1 MDRGEPMEEVT
12 MEPKQKAALDEFIN
26 DLDILNALAD
36 KHRQQIIILLGSRL
50 KQGMTVGDITTQ
62 LDISQ
67 PAVSHHLKI
76 LRSVNIVDSTRNGL
90 ENTYHLTLD
99 DTLERLER
107 IVKLIWESNA

>member
-1 MDRGEPMEEVT
+1 

-36 KHRQQIIILLGSRL
+36 KHRQRIIILLGSRL
-50 KQGMTVGDITTQ
+50 KQGMTVSELTSQ

-76 LRSVNIVDSTRNGL
+76 LRSVHMVDSTRNGL
-90 ENTYHLTLD
+90 ENNYFLTLD
-99 DTLERLER
+99 DTLDRLER
-107 IVKLIWESNA
+107 IVKLIRESNA

>member
-1 MDRGEPMEEVT
+1 MSNSE

-36 KHRQQIIILLGSRL
+36 KHRQQIIILLGARL
-50 KQGMTVGDITTQ
+50 KQGMTVGDLTAQ

-76 LRSVNIVDSTRNGL
+76 LRGVHIVDSLKNGL
-90 ENTYHLTLD
+90 ENNYFLTLD

-107 IVKLIWESNA
+107 IVKLIRESNA

>member
-1 MDRGEPMEEVT
+1 MEEVL

-36 KHRQQIIILLGSRL
+36 KHRQRIIILLGSRL
-50 KQGMTVGDITTQ
+50 KQGMTVSELTSQ

-76 LRSVNIVDSTRNGL
+76 LWAVHIVDSMRNGL
-90 ENTYHLTLD
+90 ENNYFLTLD
-99 DTLERLER
+99 DTLDRLEI
-107 IVKLIWESNA
+107 IVKLIRESNA